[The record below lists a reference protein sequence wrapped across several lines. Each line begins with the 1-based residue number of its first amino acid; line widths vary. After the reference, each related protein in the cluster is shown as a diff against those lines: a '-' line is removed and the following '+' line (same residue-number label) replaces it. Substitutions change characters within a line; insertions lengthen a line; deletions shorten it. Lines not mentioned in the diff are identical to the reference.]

1 MIGYIQQFFKLKENN
16 TSIKTECI
24 AGITTFMTMSYII
37 CVEPAVLAKTGMAFE
52 SVMVATCLAAFIAT
66 LLMGLLANYP
76 ISLAAA
82 MGHNFYFTYTV
93 CGSVAMGGLGFGWQG
108 ALAAVFLAGVIYLLL
123 TLIGVREKL
132 LNMVPKPLK
141 YGIASGIGLFIAF
154 IGLQW
159 TGLVVT
165 APGTLVKLG
174 DIHQPAVLLSILGIL
189 LIAGLMA
196 RKIKGAIL
204 ISIAIITIIGIPLNI
219 VQFYGIAAMPPSI
232 EPTLFKMDF
241 NELFTHR
248 RFIDVIFV
256 FLFLNLFDTIG
267 TLLGISQQ
275 GGFLDKEGKLP
286 RADKALQADSL
297 SAVIG
302 ATLGCSTVTS
312 YVESSAG
319 VAAGARTGLANV
331 FTASLFLLAIF
342 FYPLVKSIGEGYKLS
357 DGTIIYPIIA
367 PALIIVGS
375 LMMKNIKELDW
386 DDITDSIP
394 AFLAAIAMPFTFS
407 ITEGI
412 SWGFISYV
420 ILKLLTGKG
429 RSIHWLVYTF
439 AVIFILRYIF
449 LIT

>member
-1 MIGYIQQFFKLKENN
+1 MLATIERFFKLKENN
-16 TSIKTECI
+16 TTIKTECI
-24 AGITTFMTMSYII
+24 AGTTTFMTMCYII
-37 CVEPAVLAKTGMAFE
+37 FVEPAVLQNTGMNFG
-52 SVMVATCLAAFIAT
+52 SVMVATCISSFIAT

-93 CGSVAMGGLGFGWQG
+93 CGSAAIGGLEFGWQG
-108 ALAAVFLAGVIYLLL
+108 ALAAVFLAGVIYLIL

-132 LNMVPKPLK
+132 LNMVPTPLK

-159 TGLVVT
+159 AGLVI
-165 APGTLVKLG
+165 ASPGTLVKLG
-174 DIHQPAVLLSILGIL
+174 EIHEPAVLLSALGIL

-196 RKIKGAIL
+196 RKVQGAIL
-204 ISIAIITIIGIPLNI
+204 ISIAIVTIIGMLSGI
-219 VQFYGIAAMPPSI
+219 VKFYGIAAMPPSI
-232 EPTLFKMDF
+232 EPTFFKLDFHSLFSHPNF
-241 NELFTHR
+241 L
-248 RFIDVIFV
+248 DVVFV

-267 TLLGISQQ
+267 TLLGVAQQ
-275 GGFLDKEGKLP
+275 GNFLDEEGKLP
-286 RADKALQADSL
+286 RADKALQADSM

-302 ATLGCSTVTS
+302 STLGCSTVTS
-312 YVESSAG
+312 YVESAAG
-319 VAAGARTGLANV
+319 VVAGARTGLANM

-342 FYPLVKSIGEGYKLS
+342 FYPLVKCVGEGYKLT
-357 DGTIIYPIIA
+357 DGTIIYPIVA
-367 PALIIVGS
+367 PALVIVGS

-386 DDITDSIP
+386 EKISDSVP

-420 ILKLLTGKG
+420 ILKLLAGKG
-429 RSIHWLVYTF
+429 KTVNWLVYVF

-449 LIT
+449 LVT